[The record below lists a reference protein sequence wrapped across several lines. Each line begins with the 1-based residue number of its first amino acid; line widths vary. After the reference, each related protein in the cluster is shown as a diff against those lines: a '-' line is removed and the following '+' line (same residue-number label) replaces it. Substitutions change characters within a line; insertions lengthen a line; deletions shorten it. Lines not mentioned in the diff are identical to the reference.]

1 MSIKF
6 RLFMPLLLLM
16 LNGIGQSPLDQYIQE
31 ALLNNQS
38 IRQQQF
44 NYEKSSL
51 ALQEAKSL
59 YGPTIQFQTDYF
71 LAGGGR
77 TVDFPLGDILNP
89 VYSTLNQ
96 LTSSNRFPTINNQ
109 RILLNPNNFYDA
121 KIRTSMPILNTEL
134 AYNKRIKQEQVS
146 LQALEVQLYKRELV
160 KEIKLAY
167 LQYLQS
173 LEAIQIYQSALTLV
187 NESKR
192 VNTAL
197 FENDK
202 VNRTVLL
209 RANNEVVKYEASKQ
223 QAEKQSA
230 SARAFFNFLL
240 NRPLTDSIK
249 VDHQFSMPVLMANN
263 ALAVTQREEWLKLKV
278 ADKINHELSGLAKSV
293 VTPKIS
299 GFVDLGSQSFDWK
312 FNDQSRYYF
321 MGISLQWNL
330 FTSGK
335 NTIKVKQT
343 ILDNN
348 ILKAQ
353 TDNILQQ
360 LELKLSTELND
371 YYAAI
376 ANYTA
381 ANASLKTAQ
390 TYATDMMK
398 LYKEGQALY
407 IELLDAQNQL
417 IQTKIQSSIT
427 LYNTHMKY
435 VEIER
440 ATASFNLN

>member
-1 MSIKF
+1 
-6 RLFMPLLLLM
+6 
-16 LNGIGQSPLDQYIQE
+16 
-31 ALLNNQS
+31 
-38 IRQQQF
+38 
-44 NYEKSSL
+44 
-51 ALQEAKSL
+51 
-59 YGPTIQFQTDYF
+59 
-71 LAGGGR
+71 
-77 TVDFPLGDILNP
+77 
-89 VYSTLNQ
+89 
-96 LTSSNRFPTINNQ
+96 
-109 RILLNPNNFYDA
+109 
-121 KIRTSMPILNTEL
+121 MPILNAEL

-173 LEAIQIYQSALTLV
+173 LDAIQIYQSALTLV
-187 NESKR
+187 KESKR

-249 VDHQFSMPVLMANN
+249 VDQQFSMPVLMANN

-335 NTIKVKQT
+335 NSIKVKQT
-343 ILDNN
+343 ILDDN

-353 TDNILQQ
+353 NDNILQQ
-360 LELKLSTELND
+360 LELKLSTSLND

-435 VEIER
+435 AEIER

>member
-44 NYEKSSL
+44 NYEKSLL

-121 KIRTSMPILNTEL
+121 KIRTSMPILNAEL

-167 LQYLQS
+167 FQYLQS
-173 LEAIQIYQSALTLV
+173 LEAIQICQSALTLV

-360 LELKLSTELND
+360 LELKLSTALND

-417 IQTKIQSSIT
+417 IQTKIQFSIT
-427 LYNTHMKY
+427 LYNTHIKFA
-435 VEIER
+435 EIER